1 LEIIPI
7 TKVEQSKMQPLEVK
21 PHMELMGEEV
31 IIANSKVGTKP
42 LVVVQVGTTKI
53 YLNNQERFDCKCFHF
68 IFCDF
73 ISISGP

>member
-21 PHMELMGEEV
+21 PHMELVEEEV

-42 LVVVQVGTTKI
+42 LVVQVGTTKI
-53 YLNNQERFDCKCFHF
+53 TVEQPGA
-68 IFCDF
+68 F
-73 ISISGP
+73 ISFSVIS

>member
-21 PHMELMGEEV
+21 PHMELVGEEV

-53 YLNNQERFDCKCFHF
+53 IIEQPGAFWLQVLSFHF
-68 IFCDF
+68 L
-73 ISISGP
+73 